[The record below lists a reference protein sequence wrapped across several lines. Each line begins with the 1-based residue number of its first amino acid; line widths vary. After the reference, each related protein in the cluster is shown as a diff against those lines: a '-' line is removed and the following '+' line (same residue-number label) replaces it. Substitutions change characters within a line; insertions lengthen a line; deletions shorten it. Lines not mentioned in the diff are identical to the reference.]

1 VQRPARGD
9 ARRDRRPRGGE
20 VSGYP
25 VDWSKY
31 PATAARVD
39 EVKLSAEAEQYLASQ
54 SGESSG
60 NSQARTEEG
69 EE

>member
-1 VQRPARGD
+1 M
-9 ARRDRRPRGGE
+9 
-20 VSGYP
+20 SGYK
-25 VDWSKY
+25 VDWSQY

-39 EVKLSAEAEQYLASQ
+39 EVKLSAEAQQYVASQ
-54 SGESSG
+54 STESSG

>member
-1 VQRPARGD
+1 
-9 ARRDRRPRGGE
+9 